1 MRDAHGHWW
10 VEPYYRCMPLPASN
24 CGHFRQAVAPQIAW
38 LRTMQDRE
46 RSAAISTY
54 LRNLYGDIDA
64 ARINVENFNYFW
76 DTVPGRDT
84 FVATWKCAR
93 SHKFVDSCGTQYQA
107 PLYGPFDDAWNGR
120 QLGPGDWHGRA
131 GRPYGAEYLVPSKL
145 LFPGV
150 FVHRNKDGA
159 LGGHFHSVGEYD
171 PDGRPPFDGT
181 VYGTGVPSHIWVEVM
196 HISRYDP
203 KGKDP
208 DISTIAQV
216 WFWLAVGSGIWIN
229 TGNTLVVPGPGS
241 ISCWEARSQGYNTIQ
256 VTDSF
261 GGFTYE
267 IKVCSGVGLPDDRV
281 RYLEACPPPHIE
293 LLAGRPPPA
302 TRFAPGIPD
311 DISKA
316 SRAPAP
322 AIRS

>member
-1 MRDAHGHWW
+1 M
-10 VEPYYRCMPLPASN
+10 L
-24 CGHFRQAVAPQIAW
+24 
-38 LRTMQDRE
+38 
-46 RSAAISTY
+46 
-54 LRNLYGDIDA
+54 
-64 ARINVENFNYFW
+64 
-76 DTVPGRDT
+76 TVLT
-84 FVATWKCAR
+84 
-93 SHKFVDSCGTQYQA
+93 VD
-107 PLYGPFDDAWNGR
+107 R
-120 QLGPGDWHGRA
+120 QLGATRRHVPGERRA
-131 GRPYGAEYLVPSKL
+131 RRAVLKLLRCQVL

-150 FVHRNKDGA
+150 LVHRNKDGA
-159 LGGHFHSVGEYD
+159 LGGHFGDDFH
-171 PDGRPPFDGT
+171 PDGRPTFDGT
-181 VYGTGVPSHIWVEVM
+181 VYGTGVPSHRWVEVM